1 MANRLSTITR
11 RLIYAAIAV
20 LLAAS
25 IAEVSGVL
33 SRGTSASGDKGIVLP
48 VGIACPYCK
57 AWNSVEPEYYTFIC
71 KKCGGFAFV
80 PP

>member
-1 MANRLSTITR
+1 MARHASTLVR
-11 RLIYAAIAV
+11 RLVYVAIAI

-33 SRGTSASGDKGIVLP
+33 SRGTGANGDKTLVLP

-57 AWNSVEPEYYTFIC
+57 AWNSVEPESYTFVC